1 MGEKGNFI
9 FSVDLIEMAIQC
21 IKHAVTEDS
30 LSAENIDDK
39 ELKQEMLNQNEFDNF
54 KMLTNF

>member
-1 MGEKGNFI
+1 
-9 FSVDLIEMAIQC
+9 MAIQC